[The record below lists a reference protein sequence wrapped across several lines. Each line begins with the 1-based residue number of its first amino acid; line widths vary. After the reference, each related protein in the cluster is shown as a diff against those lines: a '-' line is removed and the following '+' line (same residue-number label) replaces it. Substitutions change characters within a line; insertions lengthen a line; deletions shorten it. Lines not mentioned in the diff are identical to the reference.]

1 MWSHHQYYE
10 QKNRRIVEQIT
21 KQGESDPKRCSNCLC
36 RSKSSIF
43 KGVSVYID
51 GHTQVPYLV
60 LRQMICDH
68 GGRFDPFFTGSG
80 TTHFVAENLS
90 YAKLKQLS
98 YSLISIMFS
107 KSKQSMYVV
116 SPDWITESVK
126 AGKRQNE
133 SAFSILKVQYGI
145 QRKYAFL

>member
-1 MWSHHQYYE
+1 
-10 QKNRRIVEQIT
+10 
-21 KQGESDPKRCSNCLC
+21 
-36 RSKSSIF
+36 
-43 KGVSVYID
+43 
-51 GHTQVPYLV
+51 
-60 LRQMICDH
+60 MICDH

-107 KSKQSMYVV
+107 KCKQSMYVD